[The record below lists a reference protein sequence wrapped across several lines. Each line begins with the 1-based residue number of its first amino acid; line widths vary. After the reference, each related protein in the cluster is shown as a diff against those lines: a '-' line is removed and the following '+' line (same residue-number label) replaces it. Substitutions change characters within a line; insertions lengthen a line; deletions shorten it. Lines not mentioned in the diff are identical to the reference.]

1 MIFYSDIISL
11 PEKHPGLK
19 VEVDAWNLNSG
30 GKILYIDLEF
40 HLDDETRKACK
51 WIYSRFFKTKEDDI
65 DKSFRTITAAS
76 FMMMITPDG
85 VYDNAILVNRVDPE
99 DPDAYIRV
107 NTEFADNFVCT
118 RCAIC
123 RNRKE
128 VDDAIYTVEGRLKKI
143 LQKYKKHLI
152 EEAAHAYNA

>member
-1 MIFYSDIISL
+1 MIFYPDIIAL

-19 VEVDAWNLNSG
+19 VQVDVWESCNG
-30 GKILYIDLEF
+30 GKNLYMDLEF
-40 HLDDETRKACK
+40 HLDDEMRKACT
-51 WIYSRFFKTKEDDI
+51 WCYNRFRTEDSI
-65 DKSFRTITAAS
+65 ERAFRTITVAS
-76 FMMMITPDG
+76 FLMITPDAN
-85 VYDNAILVNRVDPE
+85 YDNAILVNRLEPE

-107 NTEFADNFVCT
+107 NTEFADNFICT

-128 VDDAIYTVEGRLKKI
+128 VDEAICKVEGRLKEI

-152 EEAAHAYNA
+152 EEAANVYTV

>member
-1 MIFYSDIISL
+1 MIFYPDIIAL

-19 VEVDAWNLNSG
+19 VQVDVWESVSG
-30 GKILYIDLEF
+30 GKSLYMDLEF
-40 HLDDETRKACK
+40 HLDDEMRKACK
-51 WIYSRFFKTKEDDI
+51 WIYSRFFKTKDDI
-65 DKSFRTITAAS
+65 DKSFRTITVAS
-76 FMMMITPDG
+76 FMMITPDEI
-85 VYDNAILVNRVDPE
+85 YDNAILVNRLEPE

-128 VDDAIYTVEGRLKKI
+128 VDDALCKVEGRLKEI

-152 EEAAHAYNA
+152 EEAANVYTV

>member
-1 MIFYSDIISL
+1 MIFYPDIITL

-19 VEVDAWNLNSG
+19 VQVGVWESVSG
-30 GKILYIDLEF
+30 GKSLYMDLEF
-40 HLDDETRKACK
+40 HLDDEMRKACR
-51 WIYSRFFKTKEDDI
+51 WIANAFKTEDSI
-65 DKSFRTITAAS
+65 DKSFRTITVAS
-76 FMMMITPDG
+76 FMMITPDDN
-85 VYDNAILVNRVDPE
+85 YDNAILVNRLEPE
-99 DPDAYIRV
+99 DPDAFIRV

-128 VDDAIYTVEGRLKKI
+128 VDDALSKVEGRLKEI

-152 EEAAHAYNA
+152 EEAANVYTV

>member
-1 MIFYSDIISL
+1 MIFYPDIITL

-19 VEVDAWNLNSG
+19 VQVDVWESASG
-30 GKILYIDLEF
+30 GKNLYMDLEF
-40 HLDDETRKACK
+40 HLNDEMRKACK
-51 WIYSRFFKTKEDDI
+51 WISTRFKTEDSI
-65 DKSFRTITAAS
+65 DKSFRTITVAS
-76 FMMMITPDG
+76 FLMITPDAN
-85 VYDNAILVNRVDPE
+85 YDNAILVYRLEPE
-99 DPDAYIRV
+99 DPDAFIRV

-128 VDDAIYTVEGRLKKI
+128 VDDAICKVEGRLKEI

-152 EEAAHAYNA
+152 EEAANVYTV

>member
-1 MIFYSDIISL
+1 MIFYPDIITL

-19 VEVDAWNLNSG
+19 VQLDVWESCSG
-30 GKILYIDLEF
+30 GKNLYIDLEF

-51 WIYSRFFKTKEDDI
+51 WISERFRLDDKVYKSFKT
-65 DKSFRTITAAS
+65 ITVAS
-76 FMMMITPDG
+76 FMMITPDG
-85 VYDNAILVNRVDPE
+85 IYDNAILVNRLEPE
-99 DPDAYIRV
+99 DPDAFIRV

-123 RNRKE
+123 RTRNE
-128 VDDAIYTVEGRLKKI
+128 VDEAICKVEGRLKEI

-152 EEAAHAYNA
+152 EEAANVYTV